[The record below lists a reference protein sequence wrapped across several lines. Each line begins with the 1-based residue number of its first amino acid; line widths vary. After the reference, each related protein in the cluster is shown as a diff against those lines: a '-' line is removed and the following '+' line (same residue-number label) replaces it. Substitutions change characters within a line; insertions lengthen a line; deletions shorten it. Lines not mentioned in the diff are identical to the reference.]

1 MPVYMLAPRLSPEA
15 SKRKFEH
22 YEEEGHSWLD
32 LVKRKCPEVKFLDH
46 YAILGPWD
54 YLDIFSAPDNE
65 TAMKVSSL
73 IRTFGHARAEI
84 WAATEWQRFKELMH
98 ELPAAAA

>member
-1 MPVYMLAPRLSPEA
+1 MPVYMLATRLSPDA
-15 SKRKFEH
+15 TKRKFEH

-54 YLDIFSAPDNE
+54 FIDIFEAPNE
-65 TAMKVSSL
+65 EVAAKVSMITQSC
-73 IRTFGHARAEI
+73 GASRAESWTAI
-84 WAATEWQRFKELMH
+84 PYRRLADIMKELG
-98 ELPAAAA
+98 

>member
-1 MPVYMLAPRLSPEA
+1 MQTFILLTRVDPESLHSPD
-15 SKRKFEH
+15 SFEKL
-22 YEEEGHSWLD
+22 EQMVIDRIRSE
-32 LVKRKCPEVKFLDH
+32 CPEVTWLAN